1 MEDRPAFVR
10 HGAGNGARHVNGTKP
25 GADSVHQVVVGV
37 APFEVGHM
45 IVERIS
51 VEVVHLREF
60 FRVGDKRFRYQSVHI
75 ARGMNPFLIN
85 VYSLITI
92 VEETAA
98 QYLFLRFL
106 QAHDPPVVRHHIII
120 VFFDKSPVFH
130 T

>member
-1 MEDRPAFVR
+1 
-10 HGAGNGARHVNGTKP
+10 
-25 GADSVHQVVVGV
+25 
-37 APFEVGHM
+37 M

-75 ARGMNPFLIN
+75 ARGMNPFLID